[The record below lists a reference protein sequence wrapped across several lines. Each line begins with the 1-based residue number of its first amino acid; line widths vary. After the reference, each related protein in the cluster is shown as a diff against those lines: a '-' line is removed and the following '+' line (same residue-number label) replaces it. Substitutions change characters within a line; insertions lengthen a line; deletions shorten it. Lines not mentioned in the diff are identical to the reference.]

1 MMRIEEQI
9 ALRLQQ
15 GAAPSQLIAEGF
27 RKSTVYK
34 VLNALKVR
42 QAPTPAPLVLVQLT
56 TDRDRYLPG
65 ATAQASFTVTN
76 NSAADLYVFQA
87 GVRPEWVAQNQW
99 IPTTIRKLL
108 GPSASTV
115 VRLSLPIPSDLTLG
129 EKDLFFGV
137 QGQWVGPQSTS
148 PSSEVMWTNPMLI
161 RVQRPWTGIK
171 VFLAHSVFDMS
182 LVSQLETT
190 LDDNG
195 VATATARAN
204 LEGPATQAID
214 GADFLIA
221 VITHPSRLEAVLAEI
236 AHARSRRKE
245 LILLRDLSLASIVP
259 SAFAGLP
266 WVDLN
271 FSLGP
276 ASILT
281 FLFSKL
287 NESIAKRTAAR
298 KKEQE
303 DAIAA
308 MILALGALA
317 AGVAIAKGKSPG
329 A

>member
-1 MMRIEEQI
+1 MGIEEQI
-9 ALRLQQ
+9 ALRLQA
-15 GAAPSQLIAEGF
+15 GAAPKQLISDGF

-34 VLNALKVR
+34 VLDGLKVR
-42 QAPTPAPLVLVQLT
+42 QAPTPAPLVQVQLT

-87 GVRPEWVAQNQW
+87 GVRPEWLPPNQW
-99 IPTTIRKLL
+99 IPTIVRKLL
-108 GPSASTV
+108 APSASTV
-115 VRLSLPIPSDLTLG
+115 VRLTLPIPPDLTLG
-129 EKDLFFGV
+129 EKDLFIGI

-148 PSSEVMWTNPMLI
+148 PSSEVMWTNPMII
-161 RVQRPWTGIK
+161 RVQRSSSGIK

-182 LVSQLETT
+182 LVSQLEST

-195 VATATARAN
+195 VVAATARAN
-204 LEGPATQAID
+204 PDGLATQAID
-214 GADFLIA
+214 GADFFIA
-221 VITHPSRLEAVLAEI
+221 LITHPLRLEAVLAEI

-245 LILLRDLSLASIVP
+245 LILLRDLSLASIIP
-259 SAFAGLP
+259 PAFAGLP

-276 ASILT
+276 AAIIP

-303 DAIAA
+303 DGIAA
-308 MILALGALA
+308 IILALGVLA
-317 AGVAIAKGKSPG
+317 AGIAIAKGKAPAG
-329 A
+329 